1 MTTATL
7 TFNEGA
13 SLPNRSIG
21 AILVDSGKLSPEN
34 AERILRLQR
43 ERGLR
48 FGDAAIQLGL
58 LTQSDIDQALSRQ
71 FDYPYLLK
79 GESKVS
85 EKVVAAYNPFSKQV
99 EALRALRSQLMVRW
113 FDVDAKHKALAIVS
127 PESGEGR
134 SFIASNLAVVFSQ
147 LGERTLLIDADMRK
161 PCQHELFG
169 LDNRNGLS
177 GVIAGRCVV
186 ADALQR
192 VPDLLDLTV
201 LSAGPTPPNP
211 QELLGRPNFTQL
223 LGDLV
228 QDFDVI
234 LVDTPSGGQYA
245 DGNMISARTGAS
257 LVVVRTNM
265 SHISAVR
272 TLTDNLTSAHVA
284 VVGSVVN
291 EF

>member
-1 MTTATL
+1 
-7 TFNEGA
+7 
-13 SLPNRSIG
+13 LPNRSIG
-21 AILVDSGKLSPEN
+21 AILVDSGKLSTEN

-43 ERGLR
+43 ERGMR

-79 GESKVS
+79 GESKVN
-85 EKVVAAYNPFSKQV
+85 EKVIAAYNPFSKQV

-113 FDVDAKHKALAIVS
+113 FDIDGKHKALSIVS
-127 PESGEGR
+127 PEGGEGR

-147 LGERTLLIDADMRK
+147 LGERTLLVDADMRS

-177 GVIAGRCVV
+177 GVIAGRCAA
-186 ADALQR
+186 ADAIQR
-192 VPDLLDLTV
+192 VPALLDLSV
-201 LSAGPTPPNP
+201 LPAGPTPPNP

-223 LGDLV
+223 LGDLA
-228 QDFDVI
+228 QEFDII
-234 LVDTPSGGQYA
+234 LVDTPAGSEYA
-245 DGNMISARTGAS
+245 DGHTISARTGAS
-257 LVVVRTNM
+257 LVVVRTNVT
-265 SHISAVR
+265 HISAVR
-272 TLTDNLTSAHVA
+272 TLTDNLASSHVA

>member
-7 TFNEGA
+7 TLNEGTA
-13 SLPNRSIG
+13 LPNRSIG
-21 AILVDSGKLSPEN
+21 AILVDSGKLSTEN

-113 FDVDAKHKALAIVS
+113 FDIDRQHKALSIVS

-147 LGERTLLIDADMRK
+147 LGERTLLIDADMRN

-177 GVIAGRCVV
+177 GVIAGRCSA

-192 VPDLLDLTV
+192 VPDLLDLSV
-201 LSAGPTPPNP
+201 LTAGPTPPNP
-211 QELLGRPNFTQL
+211 QELLGRTNFTQL

-234 LVDTPSGGQYA
+234 LVDTPAGRQYA
-245 DGNMISARTGAS
+245 DGNMISVRTGAS
-257 LVVVRTNM
+257 LVVVRTNV

-272 TLTDNLTSAHVA
+272 TLAENLTSSQVA